1 MTGRHCHHLLLHC
14 HCILHPT
21 SSLPSNPQRQL
32 KQSGAW
38 LDARRRRA
46 LNWHLANLEFANAA
60 NLSALSA
67 EHWDQDD
74 VNEYDG
80 DHVVL
85 PEGYGALL
93 DRMAA
98 AGGLTIEYDTI
109 VTSVE
114 ARPGG
119 GMRAVTRGGQAR
131 PPRPARRSTP

>member
-1 MTGRHCHHLLLHC
+1 MTDRHCHRHRLLHR
-14 HCILHPT
+14 HHHFHLT
-21 SSLPSNPQRQL
+21 SSLPSPPQRQL

-80 DHVVL
+80 DHMIL
-85 PEGYGALL
+85 PFGGYGALL
-93 DRMAA
+93 SKLAE
-98 AGGLTIEYDTI
+98 GL
-109 VTSVE
+109 
-114 ARPGG
+114 RP
-119 GMRAVTRGGQAR
+119 
-131 PPRPARRSTP
+131 